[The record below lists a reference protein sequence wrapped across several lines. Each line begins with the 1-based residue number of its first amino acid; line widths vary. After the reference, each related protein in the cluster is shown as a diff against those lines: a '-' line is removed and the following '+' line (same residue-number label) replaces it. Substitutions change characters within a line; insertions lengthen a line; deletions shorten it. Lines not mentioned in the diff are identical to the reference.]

1 MSMHLPEN
9 HVRTVCKKGH
19 GEDTCQFLTYLS
31 GEAEWRCAKSGD
43 PVVMP
48 VWLARKLDQAVVL
61 KGNHCSG
68 PPNFEPIDS
77 AA

>member
-1 MSMHLPEN
+1 MGLHLPEN
-9 HVRTVCKKGH
+9 HIRTVCKKGH

-31 GEAEWRCAKSGD
+31 GEAEWRCAKTAEAW
-43 PVVMP
+43 VIP
-48 VWLARKLDQAVVL
+48 VWQAMRKQHTVVL

-68 PPNFEPIDS
+68 PPDFQPIDS

>member
-9 HVRTVCKKGH
+9 HIRTVCKKGH
-19 GEDTCQFLTYLS
+19 GEETCQFLTFLS
-31 GEAEWRCAKSGD
+31 GENEWRCAKVGE
-43 PVVMP
+43 PALTAI
-48 VWLARKLDQAVVL
+48 WLARQKDQVVVL

-68 PPNFEPIDS
+68 PPEFRLIDS